1 MDMSAQHMRLESPS
15 DTVRSQ
21 QGRERGKRE
30 GRGKGKGRERKVLEE
45 DENHGILYVH
55 LSANKRQVE
64 RRIFG
69 KFSLEASSVIYLM
82 MAIT

>member
-21 QGRERGKRE
+21 QGRKRGKRE
-30 GRGKGKGRERKVLEE
+30 GKGEGKGKVLEE